1 MGTVFQHLP
10 KISEETIDSITLSSK
25 IITMQV
31 SIFCCVLVFIGYVN
45 GSPWSNLHT
54 VKRSDGPVERE
65 EICFERSADVSET
78 SHEIMLRCIARSDV
92 EGQKELMR
100 SDKVQERAGEEI
112 CFERSIL
119 PSGRE
124 IALRCVA

>member
-1 MGTVFQHLP
+1 
-10 KISEETIDSITLSSK
+10 
-25 IITMQV
+25 
-31 SIFCCVLVFIGYVN
+31 
-45 GSPWSNLHT
+45 
-54 VKRSDGPVERE
+54 
-65 EICFERSADVSET
+65 
-78 SHEIMLRCIARSDV
+78 MLRCIARSDV

-124 IALRCVA
+124 IALRCVV